1 MIRVL
6 LIAAAGLALS
16 ACNQKKEERAGA
28 AGEVLEGTVS
38 DAMIATD
45 QIRSEAPL
53 APRASSSSGDKG
65 KKAGGAKASPA
76 AASDEPP
83 GAEVTSPPGATAAP
97 SSSES
102 PPSE

>member
-45 QIRSEAPL
+45 QVRSEAPL
-53 APRASSSSGDKG
+53 APRASSSGDKG

-83 GAEVTSPPGATAAP
+83 EAEVTSPPGASAAP
-97 SSSES
+97 NSSTS